1 MYSKATRRTPNV
13 SNLLDDVATS
23 STTLVPNVK
32 VIDVDHLSDHCL
44 ITADVVVR
52 IHRPVI
58 TYTSRNIRAVDA
70 TMFESELRK
79 SVLITQPAATVDE
92 YVSQLNDVLM
102 HLLDKFA
109 PARTRRRP
117 PQKPITKWLSAE
129 VVEAKRT
136 HRRLERR
143 WRATGDE
150 ADRLAYRRECSKAN
164 RLINESR
171 TNHYRRRIQESGS
184 DYTDDAGGSSTSC
197 FALRTQTKLELTM
210 KTDVCVPH
218 LPIRPTL
225 LTK

>member
-1 MYSKATRRTPNV
+1 MLFTR
-13 SNLLDDVATS
+13 
-23 STTLVPNVK
+23 
-32 VIDVDHLSDHCL
+32 
-44 ITADVVVR
+44 
-52 IHRPVI
+52 
-58 TYTSRNIRAVDA
+58 
-70 TMFESELRK
+70 
-79 SVLITQPAATVDE
+79 PAATVDE
-92 YVSQLNDVLM
+92 YVSQLNDILT

-109 PARTRRRP
+109 PARTRRRR
-117 PQKPITKWLSAE
+117 PQKWLSAE
-129 VVEAKRT
+129 AVEAKRT